1 MAKNKEE
8 ESKDAF
14 ENNQGSAEKGAKAE
28 MRAETD
34 QEVMEQE
41 ETAEEG
47 DKNEDSGED
56 ELQLMKAELAESK
69 DKYLRLYSEFE
80 NFRRRTSKERIEL
93 IKTAGEDVLTSLLP
107 VIDDFE
113 RAKKSVDGQDVDP
126 SVKEGLD
133 LIYNKLYKVLGQNG
147 VEAMEIEKG
156 SDFNPEFHEAVTQ
169 FPAPEEK
176 LKGKII
182 EVLEKGYLLGD
193 KVIRFAK
200 VVTGA

>member
-14 ENNQGSAEKGAKAE
+14 ENNNGPAEKGAKAE

-41 ETAEEG
+41 ETAEEEET
-47 DKNEDSGED
+47 NEDSGED
-56 ELQLMKAELAESK
+56 ELQSVKKELAESK

-113 RAKKSVDGQDVDP
+113 RARKSVDGQDVNP

-147 VEAMEIEKG
+147 VKAMEIEKG

-176 LKGKII
+176 LKGRII